1 MKGSPFAR
9 PMGEISAA
17 NAAFQAGLSG
27 MAQIA
32 ALRPP
37 GDSVIVAHAAEFAV
51 DDFRHEHIVSAGAH
65 FETEFRMADLA
76 AEADAMKPVREDH
89 RPHAFL
95 LRTLVEHHVP
105 VFGPKG
111 KGSKQHEPDH
121 CTPQQAAAK
130 GGC

>member
-9 PMGEISAA
+9 PMGGLSAA

-37 GDSVIVAHAAEFAV
+37 GDSVLVARAAEFAV

-65 FETEFRMADLA
+65 FETEFRMADFT
-76 AEADAMKPVREDH
+76 AEADAMKQVREDH
-89 RPHAFL
+89 RPHTL
-95 LRTLVEHHVP
+95 PLRTLV
-105 VFGPKG
+105 
-111 KGSKQHEPDH
+111 
-121 CTPQQAAAK
+121 
-130 GGC
+130 